1 MPDSGS
7 THRERVLVFL
17 NLLANPAASD
27 RFGRVRD
34 PSATGL
40 ELCRLWI
47 EDIYTPGIRNLDGL
61 KHDRSE
67 TGASQFNA
75 AFSAREQE
83 LLFQFHRFLEL
94 RLEMFPKR
102 LPEECRFPDGDFWQN
117 IFRHARNVLDEIDP
131 ERLELD
137 VILDQ
142 DEHSDAGRLTLDARL
157 TPDA

>member
-1 MPDSGS
+1 MPDPGS

-27 RFGRVRD
+27 RFERADD
-34 PSATGL
+34 PMGAAI

-47 EDIYTPGIRNLDGL
+47 EDIYAPGIRNLDGL

-67 TGASQFNA
+67 SDATEFNA
-75 AFSAREQE
+75 AFSPREQE

-102 LPEECRFPDGDFWQN
+102 RPEERRFPGGDFWQN

-137 VILDQ
+137 VI
-142 DEHSDAGRLTLDARL
+142 SRSRR
-157 TPDA
+157 TP